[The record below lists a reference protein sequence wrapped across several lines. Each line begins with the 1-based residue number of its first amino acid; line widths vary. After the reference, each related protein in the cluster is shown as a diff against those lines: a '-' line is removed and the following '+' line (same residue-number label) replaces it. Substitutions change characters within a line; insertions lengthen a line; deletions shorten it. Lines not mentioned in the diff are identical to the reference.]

1 MQHFLKET
9 DFTVN
14 QAAEVFTLA
23 HALKQGRG
31 KHTPPTLKG
40 QTWAMIFSKSSTR
53 TRVSFDVGIHEL
65 GGHPIFLNK
74 NDIQLGRGESIY
86 DTANVLSRFVHGLIV
101 RTYEQSEVEQLAE
114 LGSVPVINAL
124 TDYLHPCQIYTDAFS
139 MAERWADGANFMESL
154 KGKKLAY
161 FGDTANNMSN
171 SWILGAAM
179 FGMELVLCG
188 PEGYEPGEEIKA
200 TLAESGHA
208 STWSFTTDPEAAAKD
223 ADVLYTD
230 TWVSMGQEEESAERI
245 AAMKPY
251 SVTSDLMK
259 LGKPDALFMHDL
271 PAYKGMEVQEDVLY
285 GKQSIIFDEA
295 ENRLHTQ
302 KAIMSV
308 LAEANRR

>member
-9 DFTVN
+9 DFAPH
-14 QAAEVFTLA
+14 QASEVFALA
-23 HALKQGRG
+23 QSFKKGRG
-31 KHTPPTLKG
+31 RHTPPSLKG

-74 NDIQLGRGESIY
+74 NDIQLGRGESVY

-101 RTYEQSEVEQLAE
+101 RTFDQNELKELSEM
-114 LGSVPVINAL
+114 GSIPVINAL
-124 TDYLHPCQIYTDAFS
+124 TDFLHPCQTYTDAFS
-139 MAERWADGANFMESL
+139 MTERWSDGTNHVESL
-154 KGKKLAY
+154 KGKKMAY
-161 FGDTANNMSN
+161 FGDTANNIAN
-171 SWILGAAM
+171 SWILGAAL
-179 FGMELVLCG
+179 FGMELVLAG
-188 PEGYEPGEEIKA
+188 PDGYEPGDGIKQV
-200 TLAESGHA
+200 LADSGHA
-208 STWSFTTDPEAAAKD
+208 STWSFTYDPEEAARD

-259 LGKPDALFMHDL
+259 LGKSDALFMHDL
-271 PAYKGMEVQEDVLY
+271 PAYKGMEVQEEVLY
-285 GKQSIIFDEA
+285 GSQSIIFDQA

-302 KAIMSV
+302 KAIMAV
-308 LAEANRR
+308 LAESAKR